1 MIQSKTIQVFLMDGD
16 PSQRI
21 KCTLQN
27 WTGIV
32 YKIPR
37 TMLDVCKDG
46 HGDIVKHLKQTGI
59 YFLLGQN
66 ADTGKNSIYI
76 GQAVVRKNGEGLLYR
91 INEHKRNNKERYWN
105 DWNEVIA
112 LTTQNNSFGPTEI
125 SYLENQFTD
134 LAKRANRYEILNGND
149 PNQGNVTEE
158 KESAL
163 SEYIE
168 YARMIIGVMGHSVFE
183 PIIKS
188 DTPKNNTTSNVVVGT
203 FHYTGKLDAK
213 GVLTNEGFVLLK
225 GSAISASIS
234 KSAHE
239 FTIKARKQNVD
250 KIANGCTT
258 EDILFSSPSAA
269 AGFVGG
275 CSLSG
280 NVMWRT
286 DDGKSPKDF

>member
-1 MIQSKTIQVFLMDGD
+1 MSRGKTIQVFLMDGD

-37 TMLDVCKDG
+37 TMLDECKDG
-46 HGDIVKHLKQTGI
+46 YGDIVKHLKQTGI

-66 ADTGKNSIYI
+66 ADTGINSIYI

-105 DWNEVIA
+105 DWNEAIV

-134 LAKRANRYEILNGND
+134 LAKKANRYDILNGND

-158 KESAL
+158 KESEL
-163 SEYIE
+163 QEYID
-168 YARMIIGVMGHSVFE
+168 YARMIIGVMGHTVFE
-183 PIIKS
+183 PMIKPLTINES
-188 DTPKNNTTSNVVVGT
+188 KESTKSIT
-203 FHYTGKLDAK
+203 FIYKGKLDAK

-225 GSAISASIS
+225 GSALNVKLS

-239 FTIKARKQNVD
+239 FTVKARKQYAS
-250 KIANGCTT
+250 KILDGHTT

-286 DDGKSPKDF
+286 EDDKSPKDF

>member
-1 MIQSKTIQVFLMDGD
+1 MTNGKTIQVFLMDGE

-37 TMLDVCKDG
+37 TMLDECKDG
-46 HGDIVKHLKQTGI
+46 RGDIVKHLKQTGI

-66 ADTGKNSIYI
+66 ADTGNNSIYI

-105 DWNEVIA
+105 DWNEVMI

-125 SYLENQFTD
+125 SYLENQFSE
-134 LAKRANRYEILNGND
+134 LAKKANRYEILNSND

-158 KESAL
+158 KESEL
-163 SEYIE
+163 LEYIE
-168 YARMIIGVMGHSVFE
+168 YARMIIGVMGHVVFE
-183 PIIKS
+183 PMIK
-188 DTPKNNTTSNVVVGT
+188 PKIEEHISMPTNQT
-203 FHYTGKLDAK
+203 FNYSGKFNAK
-213 GVLTNEGFVLLK
+213 GVLTSEGFVLLK
-225 GSAISASIS
+225 NSEISATI
-234 KSAHE
+234 KSSARE
-239 FTIKARKQNVD
+239 FTVKARKQYQN
-250 KIANGCTT
+250 KIFNCHTN

-269 AGFVGG
+269 ASFVGG

-280 NVMWRT
+280 NAMWRT
-286 DDGKSPKDF
+286 DDGKSPKDFNF